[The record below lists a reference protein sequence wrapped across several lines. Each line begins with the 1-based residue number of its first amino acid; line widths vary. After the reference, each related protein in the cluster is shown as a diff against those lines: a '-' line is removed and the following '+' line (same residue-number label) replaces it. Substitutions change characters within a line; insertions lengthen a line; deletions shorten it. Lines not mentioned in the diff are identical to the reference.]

1 MENIGVPVAVAER
14 FVLVDP
20 KLISGLAVLKH
31 LPVILFIKQRG
42 ELTLIIDNDL
52 IKRSFQTESAFRTF
66 VDPERFFFRS
76 RLCTAKNHIPLGR
89 NALHIGNCPVCC
101 LLDRINV
108 RTVCQCTAV
117 ESRKLYQIVSLM
129 AQGIPYRNGLFL
141 LIGKTGQTLVDQLP
155 GGLLDI
161 GVFFFRLVVYF
172 FNRRTRQDVVELVGQ
187 DQLPH
192 TIQFALWISR
202 SLFSGHLCQNRE
214 KLQFHHGILT
224 LTIGALVSRHGGI
237 SSTMIFKVQ
246 FTDPFRQSFVILYAL
261 PELVKILNGKGLTD
275 LGNTLDPLIHT
286 AGHFHHVSGRAA
298 ASVTVTKAD
307 PNIVV
312 DILILIAVPAAH
324 DGIRVE
330 HAVIGRKEAAF

>member
-1 MENIGVPVAVAER
+1 
-14 FVLVDP
+14 
-20 KLISGLAVLKH
+20 
-31 LPVILFIKQRG
+31 
-42 ELTLIIDNDL
+42 
-52 IKRSFQTESAFRTF
+52 
-66 VDPERFFFRS
+66 
-76 RLCTAKNHIPLGR
+76 
-89 NALHIGNCPVCC
+89 
-101 LLDRINV
+101 
-108 RTVCQCTAV
+108 
-117 ESRKLYQIVSLM
+117 M

-214 KLQFHHGILT
+214 KLQFHH
-224 LTIGALVSRHGGI
+224 
-237 SSTMIFKVQ
+237 
-246 FTDPFRQSFVILYAL
+246 
-261 PELVKILNGKGLTD
+261 
-275 LGNTLDPLIHT
+275 
-286 AGHFHHVSGRAA
+286 VSGRAA

-307 PNIVV
+307 QNIVV